1 MAAMNW
7 ENVVGTFADTKLVP
21 TVTQRAAVASDG
33 SAGSGGSGQD
43 AWYTD
48 SNRYVWTSNAD
59 YSHSFDYCWMI
70 SFDTG
75 GGFYTNT
82 SVTGVV
88 DNQSGTGIVYTTYI
102 GINANQAAFATGSPY
117 DGFITQP
124 ANTWEQL
131 CYGGAQNNTT
141 SKWSFEAASTLARNL
156 DAQFSTWQQTLNT
169 WRNTVGDP
177 TSDFQGSAANEFRAV
192 LDALGVEFH
201 GLQGQMNMQAIAPAL
216 DAAFTTLGATHSQL
230 YSIYWAWRAD
240 PFSNPLNCLKWA
252 LDPAGGMAG
261 ASGVAICGT
270 DMSNY
275 SPTQVTIT
283 TPMASSSTTR
293 TPTPT
298 TTAVRSAR
306 RARCPM
312 GTTRTSG

>member
-1 MAAMNW
+1 
-7 ENVVGTFADTKLVP
+7 
-21 TVTQRAAVASDG
+21 
-33 SAGSGGSGQD
+33 
-43 AWYTD
+43 
-48 SNRYVWTSNAD
+48 
-59 YSHSFDYCWMI
+59 
-70 SFDTG
+70 
-75 GGFYTNT
+75 
-82 SVTGVV
+82 
-88 DNQSGTGIVYTTYI
+88 
-102 GINANQAAFATGSPY
+102 
-117 DGFITQP
+117 
-124 ANTWEQL
+124 
-131 CYGGAQNNTT
+131 
-141 SKWSFEAASTLARNL
+141 
-156 DAQFSTWQQTLNT
+156 
-169 WRNTVGDP
+169 
-177 TSDFQGSAANEFRAV
+177 
-192 LDALGVEFH
+192 
-201 GLQGQMNMQAIAPAL
+201 MNMQAIAPAL